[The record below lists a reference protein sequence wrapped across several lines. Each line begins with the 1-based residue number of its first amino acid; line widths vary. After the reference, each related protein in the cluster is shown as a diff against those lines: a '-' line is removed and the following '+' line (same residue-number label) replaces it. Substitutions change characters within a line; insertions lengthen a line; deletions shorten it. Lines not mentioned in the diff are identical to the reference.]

1 MWAFDGFLVQPP
13 TRTSTPSVAPTGT
26 RLEGTG
32 TMNILTEKGLLEASS
47 RIFGDEPAY
56 EVLDTT
62 DRYSYKKIAGSSD
75 SVQTYDTTAV

>member
-1 MWAFDGFLVQPP
+1 
-13 TRTSTPSVAPTGT
+13 
-26 RLEGTG
+26 
-32 TMNILTEKGLLEASS
+32 MNILTEKGLLEASS